1 VTPPRRNEYSDT
13 VRDLHALIRRE
24 AAEDKRKGL
33 ASNVDK
39 MALQLERQREQ
50 LTDLKVLTERVDGLV
65 WLVRGVVVTTAIEII
80 AGIVVALMVK
90 GH

>member
-1 VTPPRRNEYSDT
+1 MSPKRNEYTET
-13 VRDLHALIRRE
+13 VRDLHTLIRRE
-24 AAEDKRKGL
+24 AAEDKRKSL
-33 ASNVDK
+33 SENVDR
-39 MALQLERQREQ
+39 MALQLDRQREQ

-90 GH
+90 GHA